1 VSILNGS
8 DKEQE
13 LRETNLENGL
23 DAQEVQKRL
32 AKYGYNE
39 IPEKKVRFL
48 VRLGKRFWGIVPWML
63 EATAIVTLLLGKYVH
78 SVVIVALLLFNAGM
92 SLWREKR
99 ARAAMAALKQ
109 RLRIQSRTKRDGKWS
124 TIPARELVPGDLVRV
139 RIGDLLPA
147 DVKIL
152 DGALGVDQ
160 SALTGESVI
169 VEKSAGEIAYSGSA
183 VKRGEGT
190 GLVDATGTK
199 TYFGRTISL
208 LELAKPKLHMEAVTV
223 KVARRLAMIVLASLL
238 TVFVYAILTGFELAV
253 LLPLAGVLL
262 VASVPVAMPTM
273 FTINMALGASVL
285 AKQGVLVTRLSASE
299 DAATMDV
306 LCADKTGT
314 ITINELFV
322 EEEVPLNGFSESDV
336 SLYGALASKEANQDP
351 IDIAFLTAVTEAH
364 IPLDA
369 YSQTEFVP
377 FDPKTRMTE
386 ATIQKDGETF
396 FVGKGSF
403 DTICTAC
410 NVSEANAKVLL
421 KLAEALSAKGLRV
434 IAVAKGAD
442 RSRLQFVGLAGVADR
457 IREDSREILDQIRE
471 LGVAVKMLT
480 GDSLPIARNI
490 AHQIGLGDKVSTM
503 SKIQEAET
511 QAKPL
516 DSTIEDSSG
525 IAQIYPEDKF
535 TIVKTLQ
542 RIGHVVGMTGDG
554 VNDAPALAQAEVG
567 IAVKN
572 ATDIAKD
579 SASAVLTVEGLG
591 GIIAMIKTART
602 IYQRIYSWA
611 LMMVA
616 RKLHIAGFIVVMLF
630 LTHSL
635 MLSIT
640 GTVLLLFLGDFVS
653 MSISTDNV
661 RFSLK
666 PDTFDVSRLFGVSG
680 SLGVLMTIESAVF
693 TVAGL
698 SYFGLIGNVEKIY
711 TFGFAYLNLS
721 GVFTLMIVRERD
733 YFWKSRPSKIL
744 SITVIAEIL
753 LVMAISILGILEL
766 APLGYMPVL
775 AILGY
780 TLLVTFLIN
789 DTAKVYL
796 IRKFKGNS
804 QRYSIPV
811 GTAKAIVSRD
821 KNKVRQ
827 T

>member
-1 VSILNGS
+1 V
-8 DKEQE
+8 
-13 LRETNLENGL
+13 ENGL
-23 DAQEVQKRL
+23 EAQEVQKRL

-39 IPEKKVRFL
+39 IPEKKVSFL

-63 EATAIVTLLLGKYVH
+63 EATAMVTLLLGKYVH
-78 SVVIVALLLFNAGM
+78 TLVIVALLLFNAGM
-92 SLWREKR
+92 SLWREKG
-99 ARAAMAALKQ
+99 ARTAMAALKQ

-124 TIPARELVPGDLVRV
+124 IIPARELVPGDLVRV

-147 DVKIL
+147 DIKIV
-152 DGALGVDQ
+152 DGSIGLDQ
-160 SALTGESVI
+160 SVLTGESEI
-169 VEKSAGEIAYSGSA
+169 VEKSAGEVAYSGSA
-183 VKRGEGT
+183 VKRGEAT
-190 GLVDATGTK
+190 GIVDATGTR
-199 TYFGRTISL
+199 TYFGKTVSL
-208 LELAKPKLHMEAVTV
+208 LELAKPKLHMEEITV
-223 KVARRLAMIVLASLL
+223 KVAHRLLMIVLASLL
-238 TVFVYAILTGFELAV
+238 IVFVYALLTGFQLAV
-253 LLPLAGVLL
+253 VLPLAGVLL

-273 FTINMALGASVL
+273 FTINMALGSAVL

-314 ITINELFV
+314 ITMNKLFV
-322 EEEVPLNGFSESDV
+322 EEEAPLNGFSESDV
-336 SLYGALASKEANQDP
+336 LLYGALASKEANQDP
-351 IDIAFLTAVTEAH
+351 IDIAFLTAAAEAH
-364 IPLDA
+364 IPLGA
-369 YSQTEFVP
+369 YSQMEFVP

-386 ATIQKDGETF
+386 ATIDKAGEKF

-410 NVSEANAKVLL
+410 SISEENTKTLL
-421 KLAEALSAKGLRV
+421 KLTEALSAKGLRV
-434 IAVAKGAD
+434 IAVAKGTD
-442 RSRLQFVGLAGVADR
+442 RSRLQFVGLAGIADR
-457 IREDSREILDQIRE
+457 IREDSRATLDQIRE
-471 LGVAVKMLT
+471 LGIAVKMLT

-490 AHQIGLGDKVSTM
+490 AQQIGLGDKISTM
-503 SKIQEAET
+503 SEIEAVQT
-511 QAKPL
+511 QGKPL
-516 DSTIEDSSG
+516 DSTIEDSDG

-554 VNDAPALAQAEVG
+554 VNDAPALGQAEVG

-591 GIIAMIKTART
+591 GIIAMIKTSRT

-616 RKLHIAGFIVVMLF
+616 RKLHIAGFVVVMLF
-630 LTHSL
+630 LTHSF

-661 RFSLK
+661 RSSLK
-666 PDTFDVSRLFGVSG
+666 PDSFDVSRLFGVSG
-680 SLGVLMTIESAVF
+680 SLGVLMTIESAIF
-693 TVAGL
+693 AVAGL

-711 TFGFAYLNLS
+711 TFGFAYLNLA
-721 GVFTLMIVRERD
+721 GVFTLMIVRERNH
-733 YFWKSRPSKIL
+733 FWKSRPSKIL
-744 SITVIAEIL
+744 SITVLAEVL
-753 LVMAISILGILEL
+753 LVIAISILGVLEL

-780 TLLVTFLIN
+780 TLIVTFLIN
-789 DTAKVYL
+789 DLVKVYL
-796 IRKFKGNS
+796 IRKFKS
-804 QRYSIPV
+804 S
-811 GTAKAIVSRD
+811 SR
-821 KNKVRQ
+821 
-827 T
+827 

>member
-1 VSILNGS
+1 VNKS
-8 DKEQE
+8 DSEQD
-13 LRETNLENGL
+13 LRETNWENGL
-23 DAQEVQKRL
+23 ETQEVQKRL
-32 AKYGYNE
+32 TKYGYNAV
-39 IPEKKVRFL
+39 PEKKVRFL

-78 SVVIVALLLFNAGM
+78 SLVIVALLLFNASM

-99 ARAAMAALKQ
+99 AKAAMTDLKQ
-109 RLRIQSRTKRDGKWS
+109 RLRIQSRTRRDGKWS
-124 TIPARELVPGDLVRV
+124 IIPARELVPGDLVRV
-139 RIGDLLPA
+139 RMGDLIPA
-147 DVKIL
+147 DIKIIG
-152 DGALGVDQ
+152 GALGVDQ

-169 VEKSAGEIAYSGSA
+169 AEKSTGEIAYSGSA
-183 VKRGEGT
+183 VKRGEAT
-190 GLVDATGTK
+190 GIVDATGTK

-208 LELAKPKLHMEAVTV
+208 LELAKSKLHMEEVTAR
-223 KVARRLAMIVLASLL
+223 VARRLAVIVLASLL
-238 TVFVYAILTGFELAV
+238 IVFIYALLTGFELAV

-273 FTINMALGASVL
+273 FTINMALGSSVL

-306 LCADKTGT
+306 LCIDKTGT
-314 ITINELFV
+314 ITMNKLFV
-322 EEEVPLNGFSESDV
+322 EEEVPLNGFSEREIL
-336 SLYGALASKEANQDP
+336 LYGALASKEANQDP
-351 IDIAFLTAVTEAH
+351 IDVAFLAATTEGH
-364 IPLDA
+364 IPLA
-369 YSQTEFVP
+369 TYMQVEFTP

-386 ATIQKDGETF
+386 AKIQKDGEIF

-403 DTICTAC
+403 NTICTAC
-410 NVSEANAKVLL
+410 NISEEGTIALL
-421 KLAEALSAKGLRV
+421 KHAEALSAKGLRV

-442 RSRLQFVGLAGVADR
+442 RSSLQFVGLAGIADR
-457 IREDSREILDQIRE
+457 LREDSRGILDQIRE

-480 GDSLPIARNI
+480 GDSLPIAKNI
-490 AHQIGLGDKVSTM
+490 AQQIGLGDRVTTM

-511 QAKPL
+511 QAQPL
-516 DSTIEDSSG
+516 DSTIEESNG

-542 RIGHVVGMTGDG
+542 RLGHVVGMTGDG
-554 VNDAPALAQAEVG
+554 VNDAPALGQAEVG

-572 ATDIAKD
+572 ATDITKD

-616 RKLHIAGFIVVMLF
+616 RKTHIAGFIVVMLF

-640 GTVLLLFLGDFVS
+640 GTVLLLFLGDFAS

-661 RFSLK
+661 RSSLK
-666 PDTFDVSRLFGVSG
+666 PDSFDVSRLFGVSG
-680 SLGVLMTIESAVF
+680 SLGILMTIESAIF
-693 TVAGL
+693 AVAGL
-698 SYFGLIGNVEKIY
+698 SYFGLTGNVEKIY

-721 GVFTLMIVRERD
+721 GVFTLMIVRERNH
-733 YFWKSRPSKIL
+733 FWESRPSNML

-753 LVMAISILGILEL
+753 LVMVISVLGVLEL
-766 APLGYMPVL
+766 APLGYIPAL
-775 AILGY
+775 AILSY

-789 DTAKVYL
+789 DPIKVYL
-796 IRKFKGNS
+796 IRKFRATHG
-804 QRYSIPV
+804 
-811 GTAKAIVSRD
+811 
-821 KNKVRQ
+821 
-827 T
+827 